1 MLCDIE
7 SKMTEAEPK
16 TVDKKDFSGK
26 SSKIIPGGFAGTG
39 PNGSFFETPEW
50 VDKNK
55 PPGLTSQEKMYAPPG
70 MCILNK
76 TFVYFFSW
84 SKINNLLHLGWW
96 IDLFNGK
103 NIFFS
108 PNLVWLAITLMVYF
122 TFPYDFQAA
131 KNLQN
136 LDWVLYRSVKKFF
149 NAAFTILL
157 LLI

>member
-1 MLCDIE
+1 MYTKFDITIELWLSLQPINHLLCDIE

-70 MCILNK
+70 MYILK
-76 TFVYFFSW
+76 
-84 SKINNLLHLGWW
+84 NLFNLF
-96 IDLFNGK
+96 IDL
-103 NIFFS
+103 
-108 PNLVWLAITLMVYF
+108 
-122 TFPYDFQAA
+122 
-131 KNLQN
+131 
-136 LDWVLYRSVKKFF
+136 KF
-149 NAAFTILL
+149 
-157 LLI
+157 

>member
-1 MLCDIE
+1 MYTKFDITIELWLSLQPINHLLCDIE

-70 MCILNK
+70 MYILK
-76 TFVYFFSW
+76 KPF
-84 SKINNLLHLGWW
+84 L
-96 IDLFNGK
+96 
-103 NIFFS
+103 IF
-108 PNLVWLAITLMVYF
+108 
-122 TFPYDFQAA
+122 
-131 KNLQN
+131 
-136 LDWVLYRSVKKFF
+136 
-149 NAAFTILL
+149 